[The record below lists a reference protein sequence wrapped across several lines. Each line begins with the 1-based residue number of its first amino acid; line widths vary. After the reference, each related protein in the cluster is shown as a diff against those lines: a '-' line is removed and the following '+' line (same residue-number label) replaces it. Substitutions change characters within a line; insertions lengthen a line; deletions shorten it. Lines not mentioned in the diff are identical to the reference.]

1 MSDVIAREAELD
13 EADLAADACHPMF
26 RKGPDSVE
34 FGKLRKRLIRQV
46 RQALDDF
53 AMVRPG
59 DRWLVCLSGGKDSY
73 TLLALLLDLKWRG
86 MLPVDLYVPGCP
98 PHPLTVL
105 DGLLRLLHRPGVD
118 RSAS

>member
-73 TLLALLLDLKWRG
+73 TLLALLLAGGGVAVALTRTSG
-86 MLPVDLYVPGCP
+86 PAYRTATAEPGTADP
-98 PHPLTVL
+98 
-105 DGLLRLLHRPGVD
+105 RP
-118 RSAS
+118 